1 MGKTFRT
8 ARPIPADLNTD
19 QERAVKESTL
29 RRFSKAMKKFTH
41 RRDRHRATA
50 FISRSLQ
57 TAITEEAI

>member
-41 RRDRHRATA
+41 HRDRRRASA
-50 FISRSLQ
+50 FISRQ
-57 TAITEEAI
+57 MEEAI